1 MRVIPGIRLLLWVL
15 WTVAISGTTPGTTS
29 GAIAGTGQ
37 PIDMIAD
44 VIARVQPSVVR
55 VVVVRPPAKANEPDT
70 KLAGAAASG
79 PMSSSGS
86 GFVIASGLVATNRHV
101 VEDAVSIFVSTA
113 DGARYRAEVVG
124 MASKADIAL
133 LRIDPNAHL
142 PALTLGDSDKLRTG
156 NAVIAIGSPFGF
168 DNSVTAGIVS
178 SVNRD
183 IMESPFDNYI
193 QTDAAINHGNSGG
206 PLFNLA
212 GEVVG
217 MNSVLFAPGAG
228 SVGVGFAIPSND
240 LQFVFDRLEK
250 YGEVRAGML
259 PIRTQQVTGL
269 MAEALGAP
277 TSGGALIAA
286 LGPEADRMNG
296 EIQPGDVIVRI
307 NDQKVVDPRD
317 LARKVA
323 LLPVG
328 DSAVLELCRTGK
340 FMSVRVSTLP
350 LEGAMPSTPANASH
364 PKTLGLL
371 FAAVPGEHPP
381 HDVLLADLDPT
392 GSAADSGLRKGDI
405 IERVQQQAVSSPS
418 QADMALKSLIDAK
431 KTYAALLVKRDDK
444 ESWMPVALPQ

>member
-1 MRVIPGIRLLLWVL
+1 MLPRGPLVIECHDGPPVVNYPQSASVLPGRRHRAAGGLALRVIPGIRLLLWVL

-124 MASKADIAL
+124 MASKADIAV
-133 LRIDPNAHL
+133 LRIDFNAHL
-142 PALTLGDSDKLRTG
+142 PALALGDSDKLRAG

-168 DNSVTAGIVS
+168 DNTVTAGIVS

-183 IMESPFDNYI
+183 IMESPFDDYI

-217 MNSVLFAPGAG
+217 MNSVRFAPGTG

-240 LQFVFDRLEK
+240 LKFALDRLEK
-250 YGEVRAGML
+250 YGHLRAGML
-259 PIRTQQVTGL
+259 PIWTQPMTA
-269 MAEALGAP
+269 MIAEAMGVPYA
-277 TSGGALIAA
+277 GGALIAGLDPA
-286 LGPEADRMNG
+286 ADRMNG
-296 EIQPGDVIVRI
+296 EIQLGDVITRF
-307 NDQKVVDPRD
+307 NHQ
-317 LARKVA
+317 
-323 LLPVG
+323 PVT
-328 DSAVLELCRTGK
+328 D
-340 FMSVRVSTLP
+340 
-350 LEGAMPSTPANASH
+350 
-364 PKTLGLL
+364 
-371 FAAVPGEHPP
+371 
-381 HDVLLADLDPT
+381 
-392 GSAADSGLRKGDI
+392 
-405 IERVQQQAVSSPS
+405 
-418 QADMALKSLIDAK
+418 
-431 KTYAALLVKRDDK
+431 
-444 ESWMPVALPQ
+444 